1 MRTRRLVSYSDAVTI
16 LTGDSAGL
24 AAADRMLGGAL
35 TVATG
40 GVSDVLLSALDAQG
54 RILRL
59 GRDLTA
65 GLRDNLHGADR
76 ATRTERIAA
85 AHTVLVITAFFDAL
99 GEEGSLPF
107 RLEELE
113 LTRDEQIAIAGGAGR
128 DLLAALLTTGAPQPA
143 PHTPYESLLDELRH
157 WYWARGDDLTDFIHG
172 LAVWDGLTD
181 RQRDAV
187 DHLFSD
193 GVFAWTAVECYQEL
207 YGRLALEVPEFGLW
221 SGRLDHQATRVA
233 VRQALGGIESAL
245 AGLSSPSPLRAVADS
260 LATGYRA
267 ALPRPMLSEGQAPT
281 GVRLPTLGEGYVDPD
296 FRVRPVLDGAQGPA
310 EEGWWESAPVR
321 SDLTEYLAGTL
332 TTVAAATAPLIV
344 LGQPGAG
351 KSVLTKILAARL
363 TGVGYLPVRIVLREV
378 PADTDIQD
386 QIEHAVRTETGERAT
401 WPELVRAAGGA
412 VPVLLFDGF
421 DELLQATGV
430 SQSDFLIRV
439 ARFQEREADQGRPVF
454 ALVTS
459 RTAVADRARYPDGAV
474 ALRLEPF
481 NRPQIARWLQLWN
494 RLNERSLAE
503 RGLRPL
509 TADIAHRHQA
519 LASQP
524 LLLLMLALYDCT
536 DNALRRGAGGD
547 EPLGEAELYEELLAS
562 FAVREVS
569 KSAVACTT
577 GELRER
583 AEQELQRL
591 SLISF
596 GMLNRHRQWITSAEA
611 EADLAALL
619 GRPEPAQDGFRAP
632 LGQGEIALGRFFFVQ
647 RAQAVREGRRLA
659 TYEFLHATFG
669 EYLAARLAVQLLA
682 GLLDQRPALALGRVG
697 VDDDLLYALLSYASL
712 ASRQMLRFVGARI
725 DGIAPDAR
733 HRLGELLLVV
743 MADHH
748 NRTEHHY
755 TGYRPGVRATAAR
768 HGVYSANLLILT
780 LLVTGGVRA
789 SRLFPDVQTCAAM
802 WHRRVQ
808 LWRAAFTEPEW
819 TDFALA
825 LSVRRIWDGE
835 DRDLDI
841 RPAQEL
847 PDPPEPVD
855 VYWLHGLSPAHE
867 DRSRAVNRVRPYA
880 EQIRHKTAVSSGAD
894 DAIVLHAVD
903 PLLTWLAPAVT
914 TFVGT
919 PDGTAVSVAHGLT
932 SLWLASGLGAPEDE
946 LAAQYEHCATFIGP
960 GGGLD
965 DTSQRCVMRLILRQL
980 ATDAARLPASVAARV
995 LAAVESGA
1003 HDTVGVALMARV
1015 ALSVLEAHGEDT
1027 GVREWAE
1034 AALAH
1039 ASAACPDRLLAL
1051 WSERQGSA
1059 DARAAL
1065 GAAVA
1070 ELLATG
1076 SREQLAAVDPALL
1089 DRARRYAA
1097 DSPGRRPGP
1106 LCPQPRAEEPQPR
1119 RPDRGRDGPGRP
1131 RPTGAGQ

>member
-1 MRTRRLVSYSDAVTI
+1 MRARRLVSYSDAVAI

-24 AAADRMLGGAL
+24 AAADRLLGGAL

-40 GVSDVLLSALDAQG
+40 GVSDVLLNALDAQG

-65 GLRDNLHGADR
+65 GLRENLRGTDR
-76 ATRTERIAA
+76 AARTERIAA
-85 AHTVLVITAFFDAL
+85 AHTVLVVTAFFDAL

-128 DLLAALLTTGAPQPA
+128 DLLEALLTTGAPQPA
-143 PHTPYESLLDELRH
+143 PHTPYENLLDELRH
-157 WYWARGDDLTDFIHG
+157 WYWARSDDLTDFLHG
-172 LAVWDGLTD
+172 LAVWDGLTE

-207 YGRLALEVPEFGLW
+207 YSRLALEVPEFGLW
-221 SGRLDHQATRVA
+221 SGRMEHRATRVA

-245 AGLSSPSPLRAVADS
+245 AGLSVPSPLRQVAES

-267 ALPRPMLSEGQAPT
+267 ALPRPMLAEGQAPA
-281 GVRLPTLGEGYVDPD
+281 GVCLPTLGEGYVDPD
-296 FRVRPVLDGAQGPA
+296 FRARPVLDGAQGPA
-310 EEGWWESAPVR
+310 EEGWWEAAPVR

-363 TGVGYLPVRIVLREV
+363 TGAGYLPVRIVLREV
-378 PADTDIQD
+378 PADADIQD

-430 SQSDFLIRV
+430 SQSDFLVRV

-459 RTAVADRARYPDGAV
+459 RTAVADRARYPDGSV

-481 NRPQIARWLQLWN
+481 NRPQIARWLELWG
-494 RLNERSLAE
+494 RLNERSLTE

-509 TADIAHRHQA
+509 TADVAQRHQA

-524 LLLLMLALYDCT
+524 LLLLMLALYDGT
-536 DNALRRGAGGD
+536 DNSLQRGAGGD

-569 KSAVACTT
+569 KSAVACTEE
-577 GELRER
+577 ELRER

-596 GMLNRHRQWITSAEA
+596 GMLNRRRQWITAAEA
-611 EADLAALL
+611 ESDLAAVL
-619 GRPEPAQDGFRAP
+619 GRPEPVQDGFRAP

-647 RAQAVREGRRLA
+647 RAQAVRDDQRLA

-669 EYLAARLAVQLLA
+669 EYLAARLAVQLLE
-682 GLLDQRPALALGRVG
+682 GLLGQRPALSLGRAG
-697 VDDDLLYALLSYASL
+697 VDDDLLYVLLSYAPLS
-712 ASRQMLRFVGARI
+712 SRQMLRFVGARI
-725 DGIAPDAR
+725 DGIGARDR
-733 HRLGELLLVV
+733 HRLGELLLTV

-748 NRTEHHY
+748 DRTEHRY
-755 TGYRPGVRATAAR
+755 TGYRPVARPTAAR
-768 HGVYSANLLILT
+768 HGVYSANLFILT

-802 WHRRVQ
+802 WHRRAQ

-819 TDFALA
+819 TDFARA
-825 LSVRRIWDGE
+825 LSVRRVWDG
-835 DRDLDI
+835 DHRDLDV
-841 RPAQEL
+841 RPAQDL

-855 VYWLHGLSPAHE
+855 VYWLHGRAPAHE
-867 DRSRAVNRVRPYA
+867 DRGRAVTWVRPYA
-880 EQIRHKTAVSSGAD
+880 DQIRHKMMVAGGTN
-894 DAIVLHAVD
+894 DAIVLHAID
-903 PLLTWLAPAVT
+903 PVFTWLAPAVT

-919 PDGTAVSVAHGLT
+919 PDGTATSVAHGLT
-932 SLWLASGLGAPEDE
+932 SLWLAGGLGAPEDE
-946 LAAQYEHCATFIGP
+946 LAAQYELCASFIGP
-960 GGGLD
+960 GSGLD
-965 DTSQRCVMRLILRQL
+965 DTSQRCVARLLLGQL
-980 ATDAARLPASVAARV
+980 ATDAIRLPAAVVGRV
-995 LAAVESGA
+995 LAAVGSGA
-1003 HDTVGVALMARV
+1003 HDTVGVGLMAQVALMALDV
-1015 ALSVLEAHGEDT
+1015 HGDDA
-1027 GVREWAE
+1027 GVREGAE

-1039 ASAACPDRLLAL
+1039 ASTTCPDRLLAL
-1051 WSERQGSA
+1051 WAQRQGSGE
-1059 DARAAL
+1059 ARSLL
-1065 GAAVA
+1065 GEAVA
-1070 ELLATG
+1070 DLLAHGT
-1076 SREQLAAVDPALL
+1076 RQQLAGVEPAVL
-1089 DRARRYAA
+1089 DRARRFAA
-1097 DSPGRRPGP
+1097 DREERRPGP
-1106 LCPQPRAEEPQPR
+1106 LCPPPRAEERPARHER
-1119 RPDRGRDGPGRP
+1119 RPGPG
-1131 RPTGAGQ
+1131 